1 MNDTV
6 SSPGFAIFIFWLAS
20 FLTIYP
26 YVIYPLVVKLLAT
39 FFPRDKEGASAKET
53 STDDYCP
60 SVTLIV
66 SAFNEAPVIQS
77 KMENS
82 AAIEYCS
89 DEFDVVVA
97 SDASD
102 DGTDELVKAFS
113 EKNPRIKLVRVE
125 ERSGKTD
132 ALNKVMKSVQTD
144 ITVFSDANAMYK
156 PDAIQ
161 HLVQAFTDE
170 GVGYAVGA
178 ARYYD
183 DEAAATDASKNETSY
198 WDLELWIK
206 QQESDFDSV
215 VGGDGAIYAIRT
227 PLYEQMDPADVSDFV
242 NPIQIVAKGHRG
254 VFVPEAECYES
265 AGDTFAEEY
274 GRKRRIVNQSWR
286 AVVKHRKLL
295 GFKRNLRFVFML
307 VSHKVIRWHSLLFII
322 LAALANLYIVARTG
336 SAFYILTLL
345 AILGSMGAAAVA
357 HFLSKQGKTV
367 PRLLSAPYYFYLAAV
382 AALAG
387 IIQNFTGERYA
398 MWDHIRE

>member
-1 MNDTV
+1 MNESVNT
-6 SSPGFAIFIFWLAS
+6 PGIAIFIFWVAS

-26 YVIYPLVVKLLAT
+26 YVIYPLVVKLLAK
-39 FFPRDKEGASAKET
+39 FFPRQPLHRGSKF
-53 STDDYCP
+53 STDDGYCP
-60 SVTLIV
+60 TVTQIV

-89 DEFDVVVA
+89 DSLDVVIA

-102 DGTDELVKAFS
+102 DGTDELVNAFA
-113 EKNPRIKLVRVE
+113 EKNPRIKLVRVN

-132 ALNKVMKSVQTD
+132 ALNKVMSSVKTD

-156 PDAIQ
+156 PDAILK
-161 HLVQAFTDE
+161 LVQAFRNE
-170 GVGYAVGA
+170 EVGYAVGA
-178 ARYYD
+178 ARYYED
-183 DEAAATDASKNETSY
+183 ATTDASKNETAY
-198 WDLELWIK
+198 WDLELGIK
-206 QQESDFDSV
+206 QSESDFDSV

-242 NPIQIVAKGHRG
+242 NPIQIVAKGYRG

-265 AGDTFAEEY
+265 AGDTFDEEY

-295 GFKRNLRFVFML
+295 GFRRNLKFIFML
-307 VSHKVIRWHSLLFII
+307 ISHKVIRWHTLLFIL
-322 LAALANLYIVARTG
+322 LAVLINLYIVARTG
-336 SAFYILTLL
+336 SAFYILTLV
-345 AILGSMGAAAVA
+345 AILGSMAAAFLA
-357 HFLSKQGKTV
+357 HKMAIQGKDI
-367 PRLLSAPYYFYLAAV
+367 PKLLSPAYYFYLAAV